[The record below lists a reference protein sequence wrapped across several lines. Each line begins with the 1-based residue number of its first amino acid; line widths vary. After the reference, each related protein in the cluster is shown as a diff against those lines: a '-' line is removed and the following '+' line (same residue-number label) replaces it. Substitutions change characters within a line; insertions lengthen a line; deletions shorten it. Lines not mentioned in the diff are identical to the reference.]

1 MYCFEV
7 KDTFLV
13 FISCKST
20 DSLKKPSGRDRRGR
34 GGGDRWVERS
44 QAEEMLNKESTIWTI
59 GEQRQK
65 QSEVWR
71 LSCLRNFQHT
81 LRTII
86 EDSFPNFSISFSE
99 H

>member
-13 FISCKST
+13 FISCKSA
-20 DSLKKPSGRDRRGR
+20 DSQKKPSGRDRRGR
-34 GGGDRWVERS
+34 GEDRWVERS

-71 LSCLRNFQHT
+71 LSRLRNFQHT

-86 EDSFPNFSISFSE
+86 FS
-99 H
+99 

>member
-1 MYCFEV
+1 
-7 KDTFLV
+7 
-13 FISCKST
+13 
-20 DSLKKPSGRDRRGR
+20 
-34 GGGDRWVERS
+34 
-44 QAEEMLNKESTIWTI
+44 MLNKESTIWTI

-81 LRTII
+81 LRTIV

>member
-1 MYCFEV
+1 
-7 KDTFLV
+7 
-13 FISCKST
+13 
-20 DSLKKPSGRDRRGR
+20 
-34 GGGDRWVERS
+34 
-44 QAEEMLNKESTIWTI
+44 MLNKESTIWTI

-71 LSCLRNFQHT
+71 LLCLRNFQHT